1 MRLSKK
7 LYCNF
12 LNPENSG
19 TKLEEAAALCDKDSE
34 PGMRRRGKGKGK
46 GKGKGQKKCPTV
58 EEVWNKVQE
67 EMGGEAKILGV
78 RTYLLVQM
86 SSACSSRSAGWMR
99 ATSSTT
105 RLPWLTSP
113 RFLRE

>member
-12 LNPENSG
+12 LNPENPG

-67 EMGGEAKILGV
+67 EMGGEAKI
-78 RTYLLVQM
+78 
-86 SSACSSRSAGWMR
+86 
-99 ATSSTT
+99 
-105 RLPWLTSP
+105 
-113 RFLRE
+113 